1 MSPIVIA
8 APNASDFSEEQPV
21 GLPVGEPVAHA
32 ATAHHTVINEKVS
45 TGIWKCSPGSFRRQI
60 MQAEY
65 SYFIEGEGV
74 FTPDEGEPVAFKAG
88 DAIYFHPNT
97 EGTWLITSTVR
108 KGYIIL

>member
-8 APNASDFSEEQPV
+8 APKPSDFSAAQPV
-21 GLPVGEPVAHA
+21 GLPVGETVANF
-32 ATAHHTVINEKVS
+32 ATAHHTEIDEKVS
-45 TGIWKCSPGSFRRQI
+45 TGIWECSPGSFRRQI

-74 FTPDEGEPVAFKAG
+74 FTPDEGKSVAFKAG

-97 EGTWLITSTVR
+97 QGTWLITTRVR